1 MKKLSKIWRAL
12 PIFSLAL
19 PVLFI
24 AGVAYAATNDN
35 TTVGVSD
42 WWAMIERYALL
53 AFGAILSG
61 ALTWGAAVLNK
72 TFGLK
77 LADSD
82 RIAIQTAAM
91 NAAGRIL
98 HSVEGDAAKVKID
111 VTSPVIAKEAARL
124 QGILQEE
131 LDRLGYT
138 PERVANMIA
147 GKIGQLQQGT
157 STAVTGPTARR

>member
-1 MKKLSKIWRAL
+1 MKPLPKVLFAL
-12 PIFSLAL
+12 PFLL
-19 PVLFI
+19 V
-24 AGVAYAATNDN
+24 AGAAIAATNDT

-42 WWAMIERYALL
+42 WWQMIERYALL

-98 HSVEGDAAKVKID
+98 HSIEGQAEKVKID
-111 VTSPVIAKEAARL
+111 VTSPIIAREAQRL
-124 QGILQEE
+124 QGIFQEE
-131 LDRLGYT
+131 LDRVGYT
-138 PERVANMIA
+138 PERVAALIA
-147 GKIGQLQQGT
+147 GKIGQLQMGT
-157 STAVTGPTARR
+157 STAVAGSTITSRH